1 MNRED
6 NYYYNGSGYA
16 DPTAAAV
23 LSKMTKEIQTMASD
37 PKPFEIW
44 HNAIGQKIL
53 VLTVANRSMQ
63 FTQVYGLPKYRPG
76 EISIGGEYTDLR
88 FIAYNFADKC
98 KDFVRILTDAEV
110 EKVKNAIAS
119 IFEISMGDGS
129 VDVGKLEKEL
139 NDREVELS
147 KLRKALDS
155 ANDEILKFK
164 TGSPDTSKLKKKISS
179 QQLVIDLLT
188 EKLAEVSDGEK

>member
-16 DPTAAAV
+16 DPTAVAAIGKITKE
-23 LSKMTKEIQTMASD
+23 SKMNIE

-44 HNAIGQKIL
+44 HNNIGQTIL
-53 VLTVANRSMQ
+53 VLAVAEGSMQ

-76 EISIGGEYTDLR
+76 ELSIGVDYANPR

-119 IFEISMGDGS
+119 IFEIPVNSGS
-129 VDVGKLEKEL
+129 ANVYELKQEL
-139 NDREVELS
+139 NGRKSEMSE
-147 KLRKALDS
+147 LRKALDA
-155 ANDEILKFK
+155 ANDTIAQLRH
-164 TGSPDTSKLKKKISS
+164 GSPDVSKLEKKISS
-179 QQLVIDLLT
+179 QQIMIDLLI
-188 EKLAEVSDGEK
+188 EKLTEARCGKE